1 MRRSLLPIYL
11 CTICSVLVF
20 LSQAQADIAIIAGH
34 GETLGPGSNQP
45 TYAVGNS
52 FSIGQNLAYSIAMP
66 TDQQVFL
73 SGLAVDQ
80 SDGTTLYIGNTN
92 LTNFPVVYRGSVQ
105 SSSVE
110 GISVPAVQGYLNG
123 VAFDSKGNAIIV
135 GGEEDL
141 GFQPIGYKLYS
152 GASDVQSF
160 SFSGL
165 SQGTFNCVAVGPD
178 DRVVIGGND
187 DNMHPV
193 IYVLQGGSMQA
204 IPVTVPNPSINC
216 SLHTVA
222 ITSNGTALLG
232 GIDNTNSQALIYTIA
247 PGSFS
252 ANLVSIPAPSNGGE
266 IFDIAVG
273 PDGSA
278 ILVGSTTTA
287 PLIYRWESGS
297 SAVTLI
303 SNPSSNG
310 AFYGVAIGSDNVAI
324 LGGVQDDFIPLICKI
339 APGASEAISIATP
352 PVTGGIFSVAIGSD
366 NIAVLAGSTDD
377 SMPLVYT
384 LSTTST
390 SLSSISVPMTY
401 PLLDYFGVV
410 VYSPKGLYDINRLKA
425 CYYIQ
430 LEETKNALRQA
441 GM

>member
-1 MRRSLLPIYL
+1 L
-11 CTICSVLVF
+11 
-20 LSQAQADIAIIAGH
+20 LSQAKADIAVIAGH
-34 GETLGPGSNQP
+34 GEIPGPGSNQP

-52 FSIGQNLAYSIAMP
+52 FPIGQDFASAIAMP

-80 SDGTTLYIGNTN
+80 SNGTTLYIGNTN
-92 LTNFPVVYRGSVQ
+92 LTNFPVVYRGSVV

-110 GISVPAVQGYLNG
+110 GISVPAVEGDLNG
-123 VAFDSKGNAIIV
+123 VAFDSTGTAIIV
-135 GGEEDL
+135 GGGL
-141 GFQPIGYKLYS
+141 GLQPLGYKLYP
-152 GASDVQSF
+152 GASAVQSF
-160 SFSGL
+160 SFSGF
-165 SQGTFNCVAVGPD
+165 SAGTFNCVAVGPD

-193 IYVLQGGSMQA
+193 IYVLQAGSMQA

-222 ITSNGTALLG
+222 ITSNGTAILG
-232 GIDNTNSQALIYTIA
+232 GIDNTNNQALIYTIA
-247 PGSFS
+247 SGSFS
-252 ANLVSIPAPSNGGE
+252 ANLVSIPDSNNGGE

-287 PLIYRWESGS
+287 PLIYRWVPGS
-297 SAVTLI
+297 FSVTLI
-303 SNPSSNG
+303 SSSSTFG
-310 AFYGVAIGSDNVAI
+310 SFYGVAIGTDNVAI
-324 LGGVQDDFIPLICKI
+324 LGGIGTDTFSPLINRI
-339 APGASEAISIATP
+339 APGASNATP
-352 PVTGGIFSVAIGSD
+352 IPTPSVLGGVEGVSIGAD
-366 NIAVLAGSTDD
+366 NIAVLVGATYE

-384 LSTTST
+384 LSTTAS
-390 SLSSISVPMTY
+390 SVSSISVPMTY
-401 PLLDYFGVV
+401 PLLNYFGAV

-425 CYYIQ
+425 CYYLQ